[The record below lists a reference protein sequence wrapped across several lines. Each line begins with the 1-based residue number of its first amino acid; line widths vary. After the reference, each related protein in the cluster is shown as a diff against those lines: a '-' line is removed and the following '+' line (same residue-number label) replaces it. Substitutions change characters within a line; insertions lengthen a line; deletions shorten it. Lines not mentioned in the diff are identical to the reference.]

1 MNQSMQSSTG
11 ETGPRRI
18 IVIGAGI
25 VGVCVGLF
33 LQRSGHS
40 VTIIDPRPPGR
51 GTSFGNAGSLAVG
64 SVYPVSMPGAWKQV
78 PGMLMNP
85 VAPLN
90 LRWSYLPR
98 MLPWL
103 AKFLAAGTPGRVERI
118 SGEIRAITRD
128 AVAAHDLLLAE
139 FGITDIVKPVGW
151 IKVFGS
157 RKAFE
162 AAAAMRD
169 IQTRHGVRIEI
180 LNEDEIRQLEPGLAH
195 GFTHGAFEPDN
206 GFVTSPAM
214 LTDAYAAAFVKRGGR
229 FVQERVT
236 RFEFDGGKPVRA
248 VTDLG
253 MRDAEAFVICAGAW
267 SDRLTAMLG
276 TTVPLDTERGYHLN
290 LQVEN
295 GPGLRR
301 PVLISEHGF
310 LLAPMRDG
318 MRLTSGVEF
327 AGVDAAPDFRR
338 IYTML
343 PLARAALPGLGSEVD
358 REWLGHRP
366 SMPDSKPV
374 IGRSP
379 VLDNVFFAF
388 GHGHLGLTLSA
399 RTGQLIDVL
408 VSGRTPDLDL
418 SPYRADRF

>member
-1 MNQSMQSSTG
+1 MNQASRAQTG
-11 ETGPRRI
+11 EAGPRRV

-25 VGVCVGLF
+25 VGVCAGLF
-33 LQRSGHS
+33 LQRAGHS
-40 VTIIDPRPPGR
+40 VTIIDPRPAGR

-64 SVYPVSMPGAWKQV
+64 NVYPVSTPGAWKQV

-85 VAPLN
+85 AAPLS
-90 LRWSYLPR
+90 LRWSYMPR

-103 AKFLAAGTPGRVERI
+103 ARFLAAGTPARVERI
-118 SGEIRAITRD
+118 SKEIREITKD
-128 AVAAHDLLLAE
+128 AVAAHDLLLSE
-139 FGITDIVKPVGW
+139 FGIADIVKPVGW
-151 IKVFGS
+151 LKVFGS
-157 RKAFE
+157 RRSFE
-162 AAAAMRD
+162 ASAPMRD
-169 IQTRHGVRIEI
+169 IQTRRGVKIEV
-180 LNEDEIRQLEPGLAH
+180 LNEDEIRQLEPGLAR

-214 LTDAYAAAFVKRGGR
+214 LTDAYAEAFVKRGGAFAR
-229 FVQERVT
+229 ERVT

-248 VTDLG
+248 VTDLA
-253 MRDAEAFVICAGAW
+253 MRDADAFVICAGAW

-276 TTVPLDTERGYHLN
+276 TNVPLDTERGYHLN
-290 LQVEN
+290 LNVDS

-301 PVLISEHGF
+301 PVVVGDHGF
-310 LLAPMRDG
+310 VLAPMRDG

-327 AGVDAAPDFRR
+327 AGVDADPDFRR
-338 IYTML
+338 IYNMM
-343 PLARAALPGLGSEVD
+343 PLARAALPGLGADVT

-379 VLDNVFFAF
+379 VLGNVFFAF
-388 GHGHLGLTLSA
+388 GHGHLGLTMSA
-399 RTGQLIDVL
+399 RTGQLVDDL
-408 VSGRTPDLDL
+408 VSGRLPNIDL